1 MPKKY
6 RRRST
11 INIPGNFRGEED
23 IFFTKVVKGFKN
35 FLKSPFKRGW
45 IRWKK
50 H

>member
-11 INIPGNFRGEED
+11 NIAGNFRGEED
-23 IFFTKVVKGFKN
+23 IFFTKVVKGFKH

-45 IRWKK
+45 SKWKK